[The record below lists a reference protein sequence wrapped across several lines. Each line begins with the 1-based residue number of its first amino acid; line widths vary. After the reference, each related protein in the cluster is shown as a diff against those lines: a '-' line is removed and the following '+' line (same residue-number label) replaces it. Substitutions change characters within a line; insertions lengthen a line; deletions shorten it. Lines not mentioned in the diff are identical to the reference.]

1 MTPFSDLLS
10 AHVKAK
16 NIKTFSLAQYCGMD
30 RSNMYKILNGKR
42 NPSSVQMVQSI
53 ADFLRLTPLERY
65 DLLEAYQVT
74 ITGYDVY
81 YRRKHVQEFIAY
93 FSHRPEHLEDLPPY
107 DMNVN
112 VNYPG
117 QTNGLLISGKSKQKH
132 VIYHIL
138 AAETRNDNGH
148 IRLFFQPDTENFM
161 DLLAYI
167 GKTRESLQIEH
178 IFCMTNSDKIL
189 PDKYD
194 YNLTC
199 LQKIIPMYYN
209 CVCSYTP
216 YCYYDNVLSHDN
228 IFNLFS
234 SMVLTSKY
242 AFVFSPQL
250 QNGFLFSQPDI
261 LLKLQD
267 IFEELKSRAS
277 LVVRKQESFFAQFEF
292 FSNMEIFGDMDTD
305 KLLGYSFQREPCLI
319 PLMPLSFPEKY
330 LIETTAR
337 QEHFLARVKQ
347 YISKHAAA
355 SQSRTIQFIFTESGV
370 RYFLENGRISELP
383 PSIYRPLDYSD
394 RTLMVQNLIHACHT
408 QGYRIL
414 KPQSPIAASA
424 LNVYVTP
431 RRGYLMFIAADG
443 KPVCLD
449 LNEPGLLHAFH
460 DYLDSLADN
469 MFYTKEE
476 AEGILTKM
484 LEE

>member
-16 NIKTFSLAQYCGMD
+16 KIKTYSLSQYCGMD

-42 NPSSVQMVQSI
+42 NPSSAQMVQSI

-74 ITGYDVY
+74 ITGYDTY
-81 YRRKHVQEFIAY
+81 YRRKHVQDFIAY
-93 FSHRPEHLEDLPPY
+93 FTHRPEHLENLPPY
-107 DMNVN
+107 NMNVD
-112 VNYPG
+112 YPG

-138 AAETRNDNGH
+138 AAETRIDNGH
-148 IRLFFQPDTENFM
+148 IRLFFQPNTEQFM

-167 GKTRESLQIEH
+167 GKTRDSLQIEH
-178 IFCMTNSDKIL
+178 IFCMTNNDKIL
-189 PDKYD
+189 ADKYD

-199 LQKIIPMYYN
+199 LEKIIPMYYN

-216 YCYYDNVLSHDN
+216 YCYYDNILSHDN

-250 QNGFLFSQPDI
+250 QNGFLFSDPEI
-261 LLKLQD
+261 LLKLHD
-267 IFEELKSRAS
+267 IFEDLKSSAS
-277 LVVRKQESFFAQFEF
+277 LVVRKQESFHAQFEF
-292 FSNMEIFGDMDTD
+292 FSNIEIFCDMEND
-305 KLLGYSFQREPCLI
+305 KQPGYSFQMEPCLV
-319 PLMPLSFPEKY
+319 PLMPLSFPDKY
-330 LIETTAR
+330 LIETGAR
-337 QEHFLARVKQ
+337 QERFLARVKQ
-347 YISKHAAA
+347 YISRHANA
-355 SQSRTIQFIFTESGV
+355 SQARMTRFIFTENGV
-370 RYFLENGRISELP
+370 RYFLESGRISEIP

-394 RTLMVQNLIHACHT
+394 RTLMVRNLIHACHT

-424 LNVYVTP
+424 LNIYVTS
-431 RRGYLMFIAADG
+431 RRGYLMFISADG

-460 DYLDSLADN
+460 DYLDSLTDN
-469 MFYTKEE
+469 MFFTEDE
-476 AEGILTKM
+476 ADAILTKM